1 MHALVEQVES
11 SLASRLYFLSLF
23 TSLSI
28 PDIAGALASENGE
41 ASGKK
46 YAAWYETWVRPRFL
60 ENVLAD
66 LPPDARAHVRNL
78 ENPLDGES
86 CYQFRCSLLHQGSTQ
101 HPKSKFSRII
111 FIEPGA
117 TTNVVHYGRM
127 NDALCI
133 DLPRFCLEVLQGARA
148 WLATH
153 ETEPEVQRN
162 LAKFA
167 QRHPTGLAPYI
178 VGVAVVG

>member
-1 MHALVEQVES
+1 MHALVEQIQA
-11 SLASRLYFLSLF
+11 SLASRHYYLSLF
-23 TSLSI
+23 TSLSV

-46 YAAWYETWVRPRFL
+46 YAAWYEAWARPRFL
-60 ENVLAD
+60 ENVLAE
-66 LPPDARAHVRNL
+66 LPSHVRAHVKNV

-101 HPKSKFSRII
+101 HPESKFTRII

-133 DLPRFCLEVLQGARA
+133 DLPRFCTEVLQGARA
-148 WLATH
+148 WLSAH
-153 ETEPEVQRN
+153 EADPEVQRN

-167 QRHPTGLAPYI
+167 QRHPTGLPPYI